1 MKVLVLLS
9 LVALSVALPTLLDRT
24 VRVKEDG
31 TVSLFG
37 SRGIEIDILK
47 SIVDPR
53 IVEVVFRSPNT
64 RTQILQIEEPLRTG
78 NMNNRYVLGVSV
90 DQDYNQADVLVN
102 IFRHY
107 QGTLDDTK
115 YYSLLNKIQL
125 LVKAG
130 LVNQT
135 IYDIIKNW
143 DLEYRMQGV
152 RNVCKLDRGNGN
164 QSNNEMSHVSI
175 YENTGSDTGFSPTVN
190 PQNTTNGSY
199 EVMEDGSLAI
209 VTGTSPENMLDGII
223 GYSLDTDAAL
233 LELEENNGVA
243 IQGTYSIV
251 ENMMLS
257 TTDTESSN
265 LTNLSTPTSSS
276 TSYTSTNKRNLFA
289 TSQARPAKKSK
300 KITDY
305 MDILQEY
312 EEEKISTA
320 LAKFIF
326 GCNLPFTVVESPLFK
341 NFIKTIRPAYLDK
354 IPGRKKLCTSLLNKC
369 YEDCIEISRKKVET
383 ESVILCDGWKNSST
397 NSKTVVTMLH
407 SADGKNAFLDAWD
420 LTTESETG
428 EKLAEIITESKKIAK
443 EKYDVDAY
451 GIVSDN
457 ASAMIK
463 MGSLLKHNMWHSTC
477 SSHTGNLLAKDV
489 LDKKLVDNVVIVLK
503 EFKQPD
509 LEKMIVDKG
518 GRRIQLPAE
527 TRWCSYRDSFK
538 SLLENLVYMKQVA
551 AVTKKKIKPKVKELI
566 FNDEFVDEIQQNIEI
581 YEPIC
586 NLINACQKS
595 DTSVADAVHLWL
607 NLNLPDNLKEKLKHR
622 QQMALN
628 VYALTAYYLHPKYE
642 NSKLTSEHTGRIT
655 QFLLR
660 KLCNQGIEEWD
671 KFNTKSVSAKA
682 RRDSTLFHDIVPVQ
696 GVSALRQYVGQVGDV
711 MRLGENLH
719 YGTQRNWNLDQDLLQ
734 NYFPLKHFQTLLGQ
748 IQQQRELQQSLLNQ
762 QQYLPQQYLSGQY
775 LLEDQINTD
784 QILNQIYRQQIGQSP
799 LNRYLVNMRLVNGEQ
814 LYEVPEKF
822 VNVQLLEQLFVK
834 QEMINQ
840 KWTEIIERGQ
850 PITEDV
856 LYEQQ
861 LINEQIEKLI
871 EQLVYHQ
878 NLITREVE
886 QYIVKGQVVPQQL
899 VYQQRL
905 VYQQV
910 HELIERLNYQQLFLN
925 RQAESI
931 TELDTISLQ
940 RWIVQQTIIHEQIQK
955 LIQQLL
961 FQQTH
966 VREQIQVLIQ
976 QGKVIPQEVVL
987 YQRITY
993 HYVERFLQVLIK
1005 QFVYQQNYYK
1015 QLIQLLGQQRHPIP
1029 QELVSQYFIIYK
1041 QLLQLIQH
1049 GDIVPED
1056 LIYQQRLIH
1065 QQIVLMLQQLKVVPQ
1080 QLITEM
1086 VPNTQERLWQTQSI
1100 FQRLPR
1106 VY

>member
-9 LVALSVALPTLLDRT
+9 LVALSVALPTLLGRT

-31 TVSLFG
+31 TVSLFD

-53 IVEVVFRSPNT
+53 IVEVVLRSPNT
-64 RTQILQIEEPLRTG
+64 RTQILQIEEPLRTR
-78 NMNNRYVLGVSV
+78 NMNNRYVVGVSV
-90 DQDYNQADVLVN
+90 DQDYNQADILVN
-102 IFRHY
+102 IFRQY

-125 LVKAG
+125 LVEAG

-152 RNVCKLDRGNGN
+152 
-164 QSNNEMSHVSI
+164 S
-175 YENTGSDTGFSPTVN
+175 
-190 PQNTTNGSY
+190 
-199 EVMEDGSLAI
+199 
-209 VTGTSPENMLDGII
+209 
-223 GYSLDTDAAL
+223 
-233 LELEENNGVA
+233 
-243 IQGTYSIV
+243 
-251 ENMMLS
+251 
-257 TTDTESSN
+257 
-265 LTNLSTPTSSS
+265 
-276 TSYTSTNKRNLFA
+276 
-289 TSQARPAKKSK
+289 
-300 KITDY
+300 
-305 MDILQEY
+305 
-312 EEEKISTA
+312 
-320 LAKFIF
+320 
-326 GCNLPFTVVESPLFK
+326 
-341 NFIKTIRPAYLDK
+341 
-354 IPGRKKLCTSLLNKC
+354 
-369 YEDCIEISRKKVET
+369 
-383 ESVILCDGWKNSST
+383 
-397 NSKTVVTMLH
+397 
-407 SADGKNAFLDAWD
+407 
-420 LTTESETG
+420 
-428 EKLAEIITESKKIAK
+428 
-443 EKYDVDAY
+443 
-451 GIVSDN
+451 
-457 ASAMIK
+457 
-463 MGSLLKHNMWHSTC
+463 
-477 SSHTGNLLAKDV
+477 
-489 LDKKLVDNVVIVLK
+489 
-503 EFKQPD
+503 
-509 LEKMIVDKG
+509 
-518 GRRIQLPAE
+518 
-527 TRWCSYRDSFK
+527 
-538 SLLENLVYMKQVA
+538 
-551 AVTKKKIKPKVKELI
+551 
-566 FNDEFVDEIQQNIEI
+566 
-581 YEPIC
+581 
-586 NLINACQKS
+586 
-595 DTSVADAVHLWL
+595 
-607 NLNLPDNLKEKLKHR
+607 
-622 QQMALN
+622 
-628 VYALTAYYLHPKYE
+628 
-642 NSKLTSEHTGRIT
+642 
-655 QFLLR
+655 
-660 KLCNQGIEEWD
+660 
-671 KFNTKSVSAKA
+671 
-682 RRDSTLFHDIVPVQ
+682 DIVPVQ

-719 YGTQRNWNLDQDLLQ
+719 YGNQRNWNLDQDLLQ
-734 NYFPLKHFQTLLGQ
+734 NYSPLKHFQTLLGQ
-748 IQQQRELQQSLLNQ
+748 IQQQRELQQGLLSQ

-775 LLEDQINTD
+775 LLEDQMNTN
-784 QILNQIYRQQIGQSP
+784 QILNQIYRQQLGQSP

-814 LYEVPEKF
+814 VYEVPEEF
-822 VNVQLLEQLFVK
+822 VNVQLLDQLFVK

-840 KWTEIIERGQ
+840 KWTEIIERRQ

-856 LYEQQ
+856 LYQQQ

-886 QYIVKGQVVPQQL
+886 QYVFKGQVVPQQL

-931 TELDTISLQ
+931 TELDTIYLQ
-940 RWIVQQTIIHEQIQK
+940 RWIVQQNIIHEQIQK

-976 QGKVIPQEVVL
+976 QGQVIPQELVL

-993 HYVERFLQVLIK
+993 QHVERFLQILIK
-1005 QFVYQQNYYK
+1005 QFVNQQIYYK
-1015 QLIQLLGQQRHPIP
+1015 QLIQLLGQQRHTIP

-1049 GDIVPED
+1049 GDIVPEE

-1080 QLITEM
+1080 QLMSEM

>member
-1 MKVLVLLS
+1 
-9 LVALSVALPTLLDRT
+9 
-24 VRVKEDG
+24 
-31 TVSLFG
+31 
-37 SRGIEIDILK
+37 
-47 SIVDPR
+47 
-53 IVEVVFRSPNT
+53 
-64 RTQILQIEEPLRTG
+64 
-78 NMNNRYVLGVSV
+78 
-90 DQDYNQADVLVN
+90 
-102 IFRHY
+102 
-107 QGTLDDTK
+107 
-115 YYSLLNKIQL
+115 
-125 LVKAG
+125 
-130 LVNQT
+130 
-135 IYDIIKNW
+135 
-143 DLEYRMQGV
+143 
-152 RNVCKLDRGNGN
+152 
-164 QSNNEMSHVSI
+164 
-175 YENTGSDTGFSPTVN
+175 
-190 PQNTTNGSY
+190 
-199 EVMEDGSLAI
+199 MEDGSLAI

-223 GYSLDTDAAL
+223 ENSLDTDAAL

-243 IQGTYSIV
+243 IQGTHSIV

-265 LTNLSTPTSSS
+265 LTNLGTPTSSS

-397 NSKTVVTMLH
+397 NSKTVVTILH

-518 GRRIQLPAE
+518 GRRIKLPAE

-586 NLINACQKS
+586 NLINVCQKS

-628 VYALTAYYLHPKYE
+628 VYALTAYYLHHPKYE
-642 NSKLTSEHTGRIT
+642 NSKLTSEHTGIIT

-671 KFNTKSVSAKA
+671 KFNTKSGIF
-682 RRDSTLFHDIVPVQ
+682 STLWEK
-696 GVSALRQYVGQVGDV
+696 GVEKPLVFWRVVKLECPILAKMALR
-711 MRLGENLH
+711 
-719 YGTQRNWNLDQDLLQ
+719 LLKMPASSAQ
-734 NYFPLKHFQTLLGQ
+734 
-748 IQQQRELQQSLLNQ
+748 
-762 QQYLPQQYLSGQY
+762 
-775 LLEDQINTD
+775 
-784 QILNQIYRQQIGQSP
+784 
-799 LNRYLVNMRLVNGEQ
+799 
-814 LYEVPEKF
+814 
-822 VNVQLLEQLFVK
+822 
-834 QEMINQ
+834 
-840 KWTEIIERGQ
+840 
-850 PITEDV
+850 
-856 LYEQQ
+856 
-861 LINEQIEKLI
+861 
-871 EQLVYHQ
+871 
-878 NLITREVE
+878 
-886 QYIVKGQVVPQQL
+886 
-899 VYQQRL
+899 
-905 VYQQV
+905 
-910 HELIERLNYQQLFLN
+910 IERLFSNWGHIHSLIRN
-925 RQAESI
+925 RLTFTNSKKLVHIYVSLKGEYPDKNSDDLDEEEIVDMDGES
-931 TELDTISLQ
+931 TTI
-940 RWIVQQTIIHEQIQK
+940 
-955 LIQQLL
+955 
-961 FQQTH
+961 
-966 VREQIQVLIQ
+966 
-976 QGKVIPQEVVL
+976 
-987 YQRITY
+987 
-993 HYVERFLQVLIK
+993 
-1005 QFVYQQNYYK
+1005 
-1015 QLIQLLGQQRHPIP
+1015 
-1029 QELVSQYFIIYK
+1029 
-1041 QLLQLIQH
+1041 
-1049 GDIVPED
+1049 
-1056 LIYQQRLIH
+1056 
-1065 QQIVLMLQQLKVVPQ
+1065 
-1080 QLITEM
+1080 
-1086 VPNTQERLWQTQSI
+1086 
-1100 FQRLPR
+1100 
-1106 VY
+1106 